1 MRPEL
6 LNRLDDVIIFR
17 SLNKKDAR
25 KIVRLLVKDLNKR
38 LKDQG
43 YKVSLDSKV
52 ITKIVNDGF
61 SKEYG
66 ARPLRREMQ
75 DNVENVIATY
85 LLKKGERIVSEKL
98 ERIELTVN
106 KKKEIVLKK

>member
-1 MRPEL
+1 
-6 LNRLDDVIIFR
+6 
-17 SLNKKDAR
+17 
-25 KIVRLLVKDLNKR
+25 
-38 LKDQG
+38 
-43 YKVSLDSKV
+43 
-52 ITKIVNDGF
+52 
-61 SKEYG
+61 
-66 ARPLRREMQ
+66 MQ